1 MLYDLPPVTRTLLI
15 ANVAIFLLE
24 LVPSL
29 QPVLMTWGALWPV
42 GTFSACCTAAGATV
56 PVSLFHFWQLVTYAF
71 LHGGW
76 MHIGFNMFA
85 LWMFGGPIERLLGAK
100 HYAFYYFFCAITAG
114 IAHLLVAHFFA
125 AGAPPVPTLGA
136 SGAIFGLLV
145 AFGVMYPKMKMFLI
159 FLPIPMPAW
168 VFVIGYILLELFFG
182 VSGYESG
189 VAHFAHLG
197 GAAGGIVLLL
207 YWLGK
212 LPIKPRRI
220 LVR

>member
-1 MLYDLPPVTRTLLI
+1 MYDLPPVTRALLI

-29 QPVLMTWGALWPV
+29 HPLLIAYGALWPIGPAQVAGYTAGGTPITV
-42 GTFSACCTAAGATV
+42 G
-56 PVSLFHFWQLVTYAF
+56 FHFWQVVTYAF

-85 LWMFGGPIERLLGAK
+85 LWMFGGPIEHLLGAR
-100 HYAFYYFFCAITAG
+100 HYTFYYFFCAITAA
-114 IAHLLVAHFFA
+114 ITHLLVAQFFTH
-125 AGAPPVPTLGA
+125 GFYPTLGA

-145 AFGVMYPKMKMFLI
+145 AFGMMYPKMKMFLV

-197 GAAGGIVLLL
+197 GAVGGVLLLL

-212 LPIKPRRI
+212 LPFKPKRI
-220 LVR
+220 LTR

>member
-1 MLYDLPPVTRTLLI
+1 MFYDLPPVTRALLI

-29 QPVLMTWGALWPV
+29 HPLLIAYGALWPV
-42 GTFSACCTAAGATV
+42 GPSQLAALPHGGAV
-56 PVSLFHFWQLVTYAF
+56 HVGFQFWQVITYAF

-76 MHIGFNMFA
+76 GHIFFNMFA
-85 LWMFGGPIERLLGAK
+85 LWMFGGPIEHLLGAK
-100 HYAFYYFFCAITAG
+100 HYTFYYFFCAVAAA
-114 IAHLLVAHFFA
+114 IAHLLVGHFF
-125 AGAPPVPTLGA
+125 VHKFYPTIGA

-145 AFGVMYPKMKMFLI
+145 AFGVMYPRMKMFLI
-159 FLPIPMPAW
+159 FFPVPMPAW

-197 GAAGGIVLLL
+197 GAVGGFILLQ
-207 YWLGK
+207 YWRGK
-212 LPIKPRRI
+212 LPIRPKRI
-220 LVR
+220 LTR

>member
-1 MLYDLPPVTRTLLI
+1 MLYDLPPVTRALLI
-15 ANVAIFLLE
+15 ANVVVFLLE
-24 LVPSL
+24 QVPSL
-29 QPVLMTWGALWPV
+29 QPLLIAYGALWPIGHAQLV
-42 GTFSACCTAAGATV
+42 QYPNGEVLASGFQ
-56 PVSLFHFWQLVTYAF
+56 FWQVVTYAF

-76 MHIGFNMFA
+76 SHIFFNMFA
-85 LWMFGGPIERLLGAK
+85 LWMFGGPIEHLLGAK
-100 HYAFYYFFCAITAG
+100 HYTFYYFFCTVTAAV
-114 IAHLLVAHFFA
+114 AHMLVAQYFTQGFY
-125 AGAPPVPTLGA
+125 PTLGA

-145 AFGVMYPKMKMFLI
+145 AFGVTYPRLKMFLI

-197 GAAGGIVLLL
+197 GAVGGFALLQ
-207 YWLGK
+207 YWRGK

-220 LVR
+220 LTR